1 MATDNDVILIAISGV
16 SATAALVYYIRNN
29 RNQERLHELERQ
41 IDKLEIELKHLE
53 TENASARLNPHLL
66 KNTLNTIYSYS
77 WQTTNA
83 IEKLSEMLKYIL
95 NESKRKYVLLSEEVE
110 FLKAYYQ
117 VHKLKL
123 SPLTKDSFNINLHP
137 EAGNLRIAPL
147 ITINF
152 IENAFIHGDFT
163 NADSYL
169 NLNISVSQ
177 NELIYQVKNTFTKT
191 EKSTGIG
198 NENFKKRLDLLH
210 PGKHEVFFEPNG
222 NSYTATLKLR
232 LNEN

>member
-1 MATDNDVILIAISGV
+1 MADSPEIIFIVIAGV
-16 SATAALVYYIRNN
+16 STTAAVVYSVRNN
-29 RNQERLHELERQ
+29 RNQKKTEALNRKL
-41 IDKLEIELKHLE
+41 DKLELEIKHLE
-53 TENASARLNPHLL
+53 TENASSRLNPHLL

-95 NESKRKYVLLSEEVE
+95 NESKRRYVPLSEEIE

-123 SPLTKDSFNINLHP
+123 SPQTKDTFSLNVTP
-137 EAGNLRIAPL
+137 EAEQLKIAPL

-163 NADSYL
+163 KSDSFL
-169 NLNISVSQ
+169 DLNISVDQ
-177 NELIYQVKNTFTKT
+177 NELTYQVKNTFTKT
-191 EKSTGIG
+191 EKSTGVG
-198 NENFKKRLDLLH
+198 NENLKKRLELLH
-210 PGKHEVFFEPNG
+210 HGKFQINFKPLDNT
-222 NSYTATLKLR
+222 YTATLKLK
-232 LNEN
+232 LNED